1 MYTTGERRRGSLYVH
16 LLEGMMATSLELNC
30 SSFQEG
36 LDIFLVQ
43 LLSLFLLLLLL
54 LFKL

>member
-43 LLSLFLLLLLL
+43 LLFLFLLLLLL